1 MKEKEIVPKISLMKL
16 DGVRVL
22 SGEEVKAMHKE
33 LIEREKNFQIIMNR
47 LILPVRMSIVALLSH
62 QKSTI
67 FNDDLL

>member
-1 MKEKEIVPKISLMKL
+1 
-16 DGVRVL
+16 
-22 SGEEVKAMHKE
+22 MHKE